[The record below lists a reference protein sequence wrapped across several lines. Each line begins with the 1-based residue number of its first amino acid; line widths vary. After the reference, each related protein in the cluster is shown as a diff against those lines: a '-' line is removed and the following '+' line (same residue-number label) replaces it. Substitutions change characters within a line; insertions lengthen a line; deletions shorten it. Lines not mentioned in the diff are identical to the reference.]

1 MNMIIA
7 NCAWNQ
13 SLNLKSATTDYN
25 IELRL
30 DASNVVTTVIEY
42 DKTIDN

>member
-13 SLNLKSATTDYN
+13 SLNLKSATTDD

-30 DASNVVTTVIEY
+30 DVSNVVSTVIEY